1 MTEEYIKSELYYLKS
16 RINSLEELL
25 VDIVGALSSDAFDE
39 NQLDKVLDKYGEIKR
54 KVESRNEIKTS
65 ELS

>member
-1 MTEEYIKSELYYLKS
+1 MTDEFVKSELYYLKS
-16 RINSLEELL
+16 RINTLEELL

-54 KVESRNEIKTS
+54 KVESRNEIK
-65 ELS
+65 

>member
-16 RINSLEELL
+16 RVNTLEDLL

-39 NQLDKVLDKYGEIKR
+39 KQLDKVLEKYGEIRR
-54 KVESRNEIKTS
+54 KVNSRNGK
-65 ELS
+65 

>member
-16 RINSLEELL
+16 RVNTLEELL

-39 NQLDKVLDKYGEIKR
+39 KQLDEVLDKYGEIKR
-54 KVESRNEIKTS
+54 KVESRNEIK
-65 ELS
+65 